1 MRGATSTAMSS
12 GASRLGGRGGH
23 TSSRR
28 NAVADNDPKTQLI
41 AEWRAHEEGC
51 AARVIQRQAS
61 AFVSRTLLAR
71 LATTL
76 YEKQYDPIAKRYYYV
91 NTRTNESTW
100 EKPKVLSKFLASD
113 KDVATK
119 KKSGELSQSDA
130 AKRIQRCARASLARR
145 AIRTLVRETYMKLFD
160 AGTKCFY
167 YLNTITGEV
176 SDQKPALFRRE
187 DEDIDI
193 EPFYFRKAVIKITTT
208 SNLYGSGVLGRF
220 CGVLCVL
227 TDGMTLPSA
236 EVAQSARVVC
246 NYAEKRIPFNLALAR
261 ETFFARIQVQV
272 PPSATAMTA
281 NGGGVATMTSSP
293 SESNIAFALCAVDE
307 AQFEI
312 LAGNNIV
319 PLTFA
324 LNDRKLGCVDG
335 GGGGVRHDALIE
347 VIGHPHGKMQVRH
360 VRHVAQFV
368 PNSIN
373 PIQFQYD
380 VATETG
386 AVGSAVFTRG
396 GKLLGMQAMTKPL
409 KEAPSSCWHIKPI
422 LDNAMVLVTP
432 PEPFLLVSCIASH
445 ETHVHWQIVRWYKPL
460 RGLPLHFE
468 LEVCC
473 HRDKHDTKRHDV
485 FVNAYT
491 GSKRSHQVGGLQGD
505 TLYSIRCRAV
515 NAMKKGNW
523 SAVMRFVTL
532 PNPSMAWRLAHCTT
546 IAEAVKRMRQS
557 PRDPQVH
564 LKSLQWI
571 FAQLNAANASREQSE
586 RVENELLACHGV
598 ELVADML
605 VSFSST
611 NDHDANALLSL
622 HVLTQLVQLRAHT
635 QRFLSSLSRTR
646 SICALLE
653 RYTPTFGKTRELEEH
668 DGEDVVE
675 KDVQELRVP
684 IACLALLG
692 SILDQ
697 NDSAKQLA
705 RVCGIVPLVLSLVDR
720 DAYRHQ
726 PLVVAECCY
735 LVGVFAKWQMGHR
748 GREWTH
754 VAVRYAGRVCSRLE
768 SAVLGTCDARKH
780 RLRMQYVVLCV
791 HVDFVGESNEKLV
804 ESVAWLVGDEQH
816 TQLDTEINALHLV
829 EFVCSCRTHFLTRV
843 HDLELKLIAA
853 KARLAHLQAT
863 HIGEEMRNDMDACA
877 YEVATLEAVIAE
889 TNAHNV
895 AHTADYALR
904 YLLTAE
910 RIRVQ
915 QASTRI
921 MRKFLH
927 RKLAVAYQ
935 KWCEVTVFTR
945 HRAISLKFFATVKDR
960 QLSAAFRR
968 WEGVVREMRRH
979 KSVLQT
985 IGSGL
990 AINLT
995 KKKKERYCMLVLQ
1008 K

>member
-1 MRGATSTAMSS
+1 MRGATSAATGSS
-12 GASRLGGRGGH
+12 ASRRGGRGGH
-23 TSSRR
+23 ASSRR

-41 AEWRAHEEGC
+41 AEWRAHEEDC
-51 AARVIQRQAS
+51 ATRVIQRQAR

-113 KDVATK
+113 KDVAAK
-119 KKSGELSQSDA
+119 KKSGELSQRDA
-130 AKRIQRCARASLARR
+130 AKRMQRCARAFLARC

-176 SDQKPALFRRE
+176 SDRKPALSRRE
-187 DEDIDI
+187 DEDIDT
-193 EPFYFRKAVIKITTT
+193 EPFYFRKAVVKITTT
-208 SNLYGSGVLGRF
+208 SNPYGSGVLGRF

-227 TDGMTLPSA
+227 TDGVTLPSA

-246 NYAEKRIPFNLALAR
+246 NYAEKRIPFNLVLAS

-281 NGGGVATMTSSP
+281 NDGGAATTTSPS

-307 AQFEI
+307 AQFKI

-324 LNDRKLGCVDG
+324 FSDRKLGCID
-335 GGGGVRHDALIE
+335 GGGVRRDALIE
-347 VIGHPHGKMQVRH
+347 VIGHPHSKMQVLH

-380 VATETG
+380 MATETG

-396 GKLLGMQAMTKPL
+396 GKLLGMQAMAKPL

-422 LDNAMVLVTP
+422 LDNAMVLAN
-432 PEPFLLVSCIASH
+432 LLSPRQTRHQAPRRLRKC
-445 ETHVHWQIVRWYKPL
+445 VHWQQAQSPSR
-460 RGLPLHFE
+460 RFA
-468 LEVCC
+468 
-473 HRDKHDTKRHDV
+473 R
-485 FVNAYT
+485 
-491 GSKRSHQVGGLQGD
+491 D
-505 TLYSIRCRAV
+505 TLYSIRYRAV

-532 PNPSMAWRLAHCTT
+532 PNPSMVWRLTHCTT

-557 PRDPQVH
+557 LRDPQIH

-571 FAQLNAANASREQSE
+571 FAQLSAANASREQSE
-586 RVENELLACHGV
+586 RVENGLLACHGV

-605 VSFSST
+605 VSSSST

-622 HVLTQLVQLRAHT
+622 RVLTQLVQLRAHT
-635 QRFLSSLSRTR
+635 QRFLSSLTDA
-646 SICALLE
+646 IDLE
-653 RYTPTFGKTRELEEH
+653 LGEH

-705 RVCGIVPLVLSLVDR
+705 RVCGIVPLVLSLMDR

-735 LVGVFAKWQMGHR
+735 LLGVFAKWQMGHR

-768 SAVLGTCDARKH
+768 SAVLGTCDTRKH
-780 RLRMQYVVLCV
+780 RLRMQCVVLCV
-791 HVDFVGESNEKLV
+791 HVDFVGESNEKLM
-804 ESVAWLVGDEQH
+804 EFVAWLVGDEQR
-816 TQLDTEINALHLV
+816 TQLDTETDALHLV

-843 HDLELKLIAA
+843 HDLELELIAA

-863 HIGEEMRNDMDACA
+863 HIGEEMRNDMDAYA
-877 YEVATLEAVIAE
+877 HEVVTLEAVIAE

-910 RIRVQ
+910 QIRVQ

-927 RKLAVAYQ
+927 QTLAVAYQ

-968 WEGVVREMRRH
+968 WEGVVREMRCH
-979 KSVLQT
+979 ESVLQT

-990 AINLT
+990 AINLA
-995 KKKKERYCMLVLQ
+995 KKKKERYRMLVLQ